1 MEARAKKDS
10 TWAISNPGESAW
22 LLLVCSLH
30 GPAFRLF
37 FFFFLSPTGRLVIIS
52 SACKRVKHGGLA
64 IALF

>member
-30 GPAFRLF
+30 GPAFRLGF
-37 FFFFLSPTGRLVIIS
+37 FFFF
-52 SACKRVKHGGLA
+52 
-64 IALF
+64 